1 MSQYRSEYQGYY
13 IQPHKDHPY
22 CYVIVTTGKGG
33 KIPDYLSGMFTTRAI
48 AKSEI
53 DVYVASRPIK
63 EPTNGKADTTGGS
76 K

>member
-1 MSQYRSEYQGYY
+1 MSEYRSEHKGYY
-13 IQPHKDHPY
+13 IQPHKDHPT
-22 CYVIVTTGKGG
+22 CYVVVTTGKGG
-33 KIPDYLSGMFTTRAI
+33 RSPDCLSGMFTTRAI
-48 AKSEI
+48 AKSEV